1 MKKIPH
7 TDECKCRE
15 NPELWTVDSPE
26 HHNCFWT
33 YLKYN
38 TRQHTLNEIAQLLG
52 ISISAVTAIE
62 KKALA
67 KISKNKGLV
76 NFKK

>member
-1 MKKIPH
+1 MES
-7 TDECKCRE
+7 DE
-15 NPELWTVDSPE
+15 WTVNSPE

-38 TRQHTLNEIAQLLG
+38 NRSHTLNEIAHLLG
-52 ISISAVTAIE
+52 ISISAVTALE

-67 KISKNKGLV
+67 KLLKNKQLL